1 MANRMVLNETSYFG
15 WNARENLVSEI
26 KKRNFKRILVVS
38 DENLVKCGVT
48 GKVTELLDNAKIKY
62 SVFDKVKPNPTISN
76 CHDGIKAAKKFHAD
90 SLIAVGGGSV
100 IDTAKCIG
108 IVINNREFYDIN
120 SLEGVADTKNKSLPI
135 IALPTT
141 AGTAAEVTI
150 NYVITD
156 EIEKVKRVCV
166 DTNDIPV
173 LAIIDTELMSKM
185 PKMTA
190 AATGLDALTH
200 AM

>member
-48 GKVTELLDNAKIKY
+48 GKVTELLDEAKIKY

-120 SLEGVADTKNKSLPI
+120 
-135 IALPTT
+135 
-141 AGTAAEVTI
+141 
-150 NYVITD
+150 
-156 EIEKVKRVCV
+156 
-166 DTNDIPV
+166 
-173 LAIIDTELMSKM
+173 
-185 PKMTA
+185 
-190 AATGLDALTH
+190 
-200 AM
+200 